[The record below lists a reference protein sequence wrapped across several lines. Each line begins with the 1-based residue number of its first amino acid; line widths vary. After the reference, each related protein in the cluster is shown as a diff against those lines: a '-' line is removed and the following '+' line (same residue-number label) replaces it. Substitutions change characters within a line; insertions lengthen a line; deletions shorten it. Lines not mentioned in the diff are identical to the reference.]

1 MIDARRSRR
10 HPASAVVAA
19 AAIAVFAGSSDLW
32 ASQAPVPP
40 AKPNTPPKSGEQ
52 ATPPPADKP
61 SQAPPA
67 KPEGKTLD
75 ELLGIPPQAGKRAG
89 GAGSEGGAGDK
100 SADGPDG
107 GPTPDDG
114 LGEAKGRLE
123 RGLSEAEVDS
133 LLRQALAGM
142 ESSVARLAKQ
152 TDSGLGTQRVQ
163 EDVVAKLDQLIEEAK
178 RRSKQGQKGSKSSS
192 SSSSSSSS
200 QSKQS
205 AGDKPGDPQQ
215 GKVGDS
221 KSRGDGQ
228 RKTSAHGAKEGD
240 GPPPIDPEKDQA
252 ALDETQAE
260 WGALPERVRDLIR
273 QGARDRVASIY
284 QRLTQEYYRRMAEE
298 ASR

>member
-52 ATPPPADKP
+52 STPPPADKP
-61 SQAPPA
+61 AQAPPA

-75 ELLGIPPQAGKRAG
+75 ELLGIPPAAGKG
-89 GAGSEGGAGDK
+89 GERSEGKADDK
-100 SADGPDG
+100 PADGSDA
-107 GPTPDDG
+107 GPKPDDG
-114 LGEAKGRLE
+114 LTEAKQRLE